1 MTCRFNL
8 LIFGLF
14 IYSKNNLQLVITYT
28 QNGLS
33 LPLKLH
39 QNPEKNSVQ
48 YKMTGFTLEIFV
60 IWHLKGI
67 YPTSTTMRRPKLIFV
82 TLFTMTLYMQCNQPK
97 ETANPEN
104 SQEFYLMD
112 DFQQIK
118 KIDAHVHLWKDFDT
132 LFMDQ
137 ASADNFSLVNVS
149 VYSSPNRTVES
160 QDNFSLKLLE
170 KYPTDLAFISS
181 FSLEGFNDAGWTEKT
196 LNYLQHAIDQGA
208 IGVKVW
214 KNIGLELKN
223 NAGEFVMIDD
233 EAFAPIVKLLIDNNI
248 PLLGHLGEPKNTW
261 LPIEEMTV
269 KGDRDYFSENPKYH
283 MYLHPEY
290 PNYEAQIAARDR
302 LLEINPS
309 LNFVGAHLGSLEW
322 SVDEL
327 AKRLDSYPNMSVDM
341 AERISHLQHQAV
353 SNWQGVHDFLIK
365 YQDRIIYGTDLRTS
379 ASDITANGL
388 TTADEIKNHAHEIWL
403 RHWRFFVTDDEMEV
417 PKVTGKFNGMKL
429 PKSVVDKIY
438 RTNAEN
444 WYPRLKQ

>member
-1 MTCRFNL
+1 M
-8 LIFGLF
+8 G
-14 IYSKNNLQLVITYT
+14 Y
-28 QNGLS
+28 
-33 LPLKLH
+33 LPAK
-39 QNPEKNSVQ
+39 
-48 YKMTGFTLEIFV
+48 
-60 IWHLKGI
+60 
-67 YPTSTTMRRPKLIFV
+67 TMYQPKLIC
-82 TLFTMTLYMQCNQPK
+82 LFSLLTMTLFIQCSSPK
-97 ETANPEN
+97 ESATAED
-104 SQEFYLMD
+104 SLAFYTME
-112 DFQQIK
+112 DFPSVK

-132 LFMDQ
+132 LFLDQ
-137 ASADNFSLVNVS
+137 GYADNFALVNVS
-149 VYSSPNRTVES
+149 VYSSPNRTPKS
-160 QDNFSLKLLE
+160 QDDFSIKLIE
-170 KYPTDLAFISS
+170 KYPTDLTFIST
-181 FSLEGFNDAGWTEKT
+181 FSLEGFNDADWTEKT

-223 NAGEFVMIDD
+223 KQGEFVMIDD
-233 EAFAPIVKLLIDNNI
+233 GAFAPIMKLLIDNNI

-261 LPIEEMTV
+261 LSIEEMTV

-290 PNYEAQIAARDR
+290 PDYDAQMAARDR
-302 LLEINPS
+302 LLEINPT

-327 AKRLDSYPNMSVDM
+327 AKRLDSYPNMSVDL

-353 SNWQGVHDFLIK
+353 TNWQGVHDFLIT

-388 TTADEIKNHAHEIWL
+388 TSADEIRNHAHEIWL

-429 PKSVVDKIY
+429 PKSAVDKIY

-444 WYPRLKQ
+444 WYPRLKP